1 MYETQGRDGN
11 VEKWERGR
19 EMIARDLQLVKGA
32 REGTR
37 FYLVGKTRDR

>member
-19 EMIARDLQLVKGA
+19 EMIARDLHLVKGD
-32 REGTR
+32 RERTR
-37 FYLVGKTRDR
+37 LNPVEKRCDE